1 MRTRTFINVDHIN
14 VYYKERFIRSY
25 HDEKKLH
32 NALVNHYDNDNV
44 SLKLVFDDKVDHEDV
59 MIKATSYILYHDP
72 YSKFEYE
79 L

>member
-1 MRTRTFINVDHIN
+1 MRNIN

-32 NALVNHYDNDNV
+32 NALVNHYDNDSV

-59 MIKATSYILYHDP
+59 VIKAPSYILYHDL
-72 YSKFEYE
+72 YTKFEYE